1 MLYPLSYEGITG
13 FSSHAV
19 VSSTTSAQ
27 HFRNNY
33 SQHSTTPHYSSTWMV
48 HDEYRN
54 CWSNPCTLNLNDTTL
69 DERDRNFKAVD

>member
-33 SQHSTTPHYSSTWMV
+33 SQHSTTPHYSSTLTV
-48 HDEYRN
+48 HDEYRI
-54 CWSNPCTLNLNDTTL
+54 CRSDPFSLNPNDTTV
-69 DERDRNFKAVD
+69 DEQN